1 MSRNTKKAFN
11 NKRGGKA
18 SKPNLAVVLLVFI
31 VIVQSFLLFKA
42 YSPKNKPSAN
52 KKPTVPTA
60 TKPPVKKPL
69 PQQQTVEIP
78 LPPTPTPGP
87 NVANGKIVI
96 IIDDSGYKKS
106 DCDHLAAID
115 APVTISILPE
125 LPHSKEV
132 AECAHR
138 QGKEVMLH
146 MPLEPHVFREQY
158 PEHYFIKTAMSSV
171 QISSRLN
178 EALKS
183 VPHIAGINN
192 HEGSKAT
199 EDSRVMYIIFK
210 ELAKKNLFFV
220 DSRVTNKSVCKHLAE
235 KLQLPFAGRDI
246 FLDNVN
252 ERAAIEKQFDE
263 LTAKANE
270 RGVAVAIGHARP
282 VSWDVM
288 EDKVKELKA
297 QGYEFITVQQLINSR
312 AQ

>member
-1 MSRNTKKAFN
+1 MPRNTKKAFN

-18 SKPNLAVVLLVFI
+18 SKPNLAVVLLIFI

-42 YSPKNKPSAN
+42 YAPKNKPSAH
-52 KKPTVPTA
+52 KKPTAPSVS
-60 TKPPVKKPL
+60 KPPVKKPL
-69 PQQQTVEIP
+69 PPQTVAVP
-78 LPPTPTPGP
+78 LPPAPTPGP
-87 NVANGKIVI
+87 NVAHGKIVI

-115 APVTISILPE
+115 VPVTISILPE

-158 PEHYFIKTAMSSV
+158 PEHYFIKTAMSSA

-183 VPHIAGINN
+183 MPHIAGINN

-210 ELAKKNLFFV
+210 ELAKRNLFFV
-220 DSRVTNKSVCKHLAE
+220 DSRVTSKSVCKHLAE
-235 KLQLPFAGRDI
+235 KLQLPFASRDV

-288 EDKVKELKA
+288 EDKVNELKA
-297 QGYEFITVQQLINSR
+297 QGYEFITVQQLINSH